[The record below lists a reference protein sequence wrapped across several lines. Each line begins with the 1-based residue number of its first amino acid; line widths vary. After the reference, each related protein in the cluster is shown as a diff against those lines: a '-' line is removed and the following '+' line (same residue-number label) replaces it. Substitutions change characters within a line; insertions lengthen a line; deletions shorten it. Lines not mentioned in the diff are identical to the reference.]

1 MVNLS
6 SKLSN
11 TRKKFSLFG
20 KSALSRSLDDSI
32 WQEIEETLIS
42 ADLGVRPSLQIVES
56 LKEKAKGEN
65 ITTLDELTEI
75 LKNQLKA
82 TLSGFELSLDL
93 DGSPAVWLLVGTNG
107 VGKTTTIGKLA
118 HRSQSGQNTVVLAA
132 GDTFRAAASEQLEF
146 WENKQYENNTVKIQ
160 NPKLN
165 ENLKGSKILEQLEF
179 WAQQAEVHIVKGAEG
194 ADPSSVIFDATEYAH
209 ARGIP
214 LVIAD
219 TAGRLHTKKNLME
232 ELSKIQRVAGK
243 GPGTVNEILLVIDST
258 TGQNGLVQASQF
270 AEAVDVTGIILTKLD
285 GSSRG
290 GIIFAIQEQLGIPIK
305 LVGIGEGIEDLVPFD
320 VGSFVDALFE
330 TKQ

>member
-42 ADLGVRPSLQIVES
+42 ADLGVRPSLQIVEA
-56 LKEKAKGEN
+56 LREKARGEK

-75 LKNQLKA
+75 LKNQLKEV
-82 TLSGFELSLDL
+82 LSGFELSLDL
-93 DGSPAVWLLVGTNG
+93 DGNPAVWLLVGTNG

-118 HRSQSGQNTVVLAA
+118 HRLHSAGNTVVLAA

-146 WENKQYENNTVKIQ
+146 WAE
-160 NPKLN
+160 
-165 ENLKGSKILEQLEF
+165 
-179 WAQQAEVHIVKGAEG
+179 QAEVHLVKGAEG

-209 ARGIP
+209 ARGVP

-305 LVGIGEGIEDLVPFD
+305 LVGIGEGVEDLVPFD

>member
-118 HRSQSGQNTVVLAA
+118 HRLSL
-132 GDTFRAAASEQLEF
+132 
-146 WENKQYENNTVKIQ
+146 I
-160 NPKLN
+160 
-165 ENLKGSKILEQLEF
+165 
-179 WAQQAEVHIVKGAEG
+179 HI
-194 ADPSSVIFDATEYAH
+194 
-209 ARGIP
+209 
-214 LVIAD
+214 
-219 TAGRLHTKKNLME
+219 
-232 ELSKIQRVAGK
+232 
-243 GPGTVNEILLVIDST
+243 
-258 TGQNGLVQASQF
+258 
-270 AEAVDVTGIILTKLD
+270 
-285 GSSRG
+285 
-290 GIIFAIQEQLGIPIK
+290 
-305 LVGIGEGIEDLVPFD
+305 
-320 VGSFVDALFE
+320 
-330 TKQ
+330 

>member
-20 KSALSRSLDDSI
+20 NSSRSRLLDESI
-32 WQEIEETLIS
+32 WEEIEETLIS
-42 ADLGVRPSLQIVES
+42 SDIGVKVTSQILTDLREES
-56 LKEKAKGEN
+56 AGKN
-65 ITTLDELTEI
+65 IETLDELTEI
-75 LKNQLKA
+75 LKGQLKEA
-82 TLSGFELSLDL
+82 LSGFDRSLGSE
-93 DGSPAVWLLVGTNG
+93 GSPAVWLLVGANG

-118 HRSQSGQNTVVLAA
+118 HRAQNTNNSVVVAA
-132 GDTFRAAASEQLEF
+132 GDTFRAAASEQLE
-146 WENKQYENNTVKIQ
+146 
-160 NPKLN
+160 L
-165 ENLKGSKILEQLEF
+165 
-179 WAQQAEVHIVKGAEG
+179 WAQRSEVEIVKGAEG
-194 ADPSSVIFDATEYAH
+194 ADPSSVIFDATEFAH
-209 ARGIP
+209 ARGVP

-219 TAGRLHTKKNLME
+219 TAGRLHTKRNLME

-243 GPGTVNEILLVIDST
+243 GPGAVQEILLVIDST

-270 AEAVDVTGIILTKLD
+270 AEAVDVTGIVLTKLD

-320 VGSFVDALFE
+320 PSSFVDALFE
-330 TKQ
+330 TT

>member
-42 ADLGVRPSLQIVES
+42 ADLGVRPSLQIVEA
-56 LKEKAKGEN
+56 LREKARGEK

-75 LKNQLKA
+75 LKNQLKEV
-82 TLSGFELSLDL
+82 LSGFELSLDL
-93 DGSPAVWLLVGTNG
+93 DGNPAVWLLVGTNG

-118 HRSQSGQNTVVLAA
+118 HRLHSAGNTVVLAA

-146 WENKQYENNTVKIQ
+146 W
-160 NPKLN
+160 
-165 ENLKGSKILEQLEF
+165 
-179 WAQQAEVHIVKGAEG
+179 AQQAEVHLVKGAEG

-209 ARGIP
+209 ARGVP

-305 LVGIGEGIEDLVPFD
+305 LVGIGEGVEDLVPFD

>member
-65 ITTLDELTEI
+65 ITTLNELTEI
-75 LKNQLKA
+75 LKNQLKE

-146 WENKQYENNTVKIQ
+146 W
-160 NPKLN
+160 
-165 ENLKGSKILEQLEF
+165 
-179 WAQQAEVHIVKGAEG
+179 AQQAEVHIVKGAEG
-194 ADPSSVIFDATEYAH
+194 ADPSSVIFDATEYAN

-258 TGQNGLVQASQF
+258 TGQNGLIQASQF

>member
-65 ITTLDELTEI
+65 ITTLNELTEI
-75 LKNQLKA
+75 LKNQLKE

-132 GDTFRAAASEQLEF
+132 GDTFRAAAS
-146 WENKQYENNTVKIQ
+146 
-160 NPKLN
+160 
-165 ENLKGSKILEQLEF
+165 EQLEF

-243 GPGTVNEILLVIDST
+243 GPGTVKEILLVIDST
-258 TGQNGLVQASQF
+258 TGQNGLIQASQF

>member
-20 KSALSRSLDDSI
+20 KSALSRSLDHSI

-146 WENKQYENNTVKIQ
+146 W
-160 NPKLN
+160 
-165 ENLKGSKILEQLEF
+165 
-179 WAQQAEVHIVKGAEG
+179 AQQAEVHIVKGAEG
-194 ADPSSVIFDATEYAH
+194 ADPS
-209 ARGIP
+209 
-214 LVIAD
+214 
-219 TAGRLHTKKNLME
+219 
-232 ELSKIQRVAGK
+232 
-243 GPGTVNEILLVIDST
+243 
-258 TGQNGLVQASQF
+258 
-270 AEAVDVTGIILTKLD
+270 
-285 GSSRG
+285 
-290 GIIFAIQEQLGIPIK
+290 
-305 LVGIGEGIEDLVPFD
+305 
-320 VGSFVDALFE
+320 
-330 TKQ
+330 

>member
-75 LKNQLKA
+75 LKNQLKE

-93 DGSPAVWLLVGTNG
+93 DGNPAVWLLVGTNG

-118 HRSQSGQNTVVLAA
+118 HRSQSGQNSVVLAA
-132 GDTFRAAASEQLEF
+132 GDTFRAAAS
-146 WENKQYENNTVKIQ
+146 
-160 NPKLN
+160 
-165 ENLKGSKILEQLEF
+165 EQLEF

-243 GPGTVNEILLVIDST
+243 GPGTVKEILLVIDST

-270 AEAVDVTGIILTKLD
+270 AEAVDVTGIIITKLD

>member
-11 TRKKFSLFG
+11 TRRKFSLFG

-32 WQEIEETLIS
+32 WQEIEEALIS

-56 LKEKAKGEN
+56 LKEEAKGEN

-132 GDTFRAAASEQLEF
+132 GDTFRAAAS
-146 WENKQYENNTVKIQ
+146 
-160 NPKLN
+160 
-165 ENLKGSKILEQLEF
+165 EQLEF

>member
-118 HRSQSGQNTVVLAA
+118 HRLQSGQNTVVLAA
-132 GDTFRAAASEQLEF
+132 GDTFRAAAS
-146 WENKQYENNTVKIQ
+146 
-160 NPKLN
+160 
-165 ENLKGSKILEQLEF
+165 EQLEF

-194 ADPSSVIFDATEYAH
+194 ADPSSVIFDATEYAN